1 MALSYKSGKRGILL
15 KKKLSALL
23 PALSL
28 TTAVAMAFPAPVFAA
43 SVQATVPVTEDV
55 QEVDWF
61 HDIPAVYIPG
71 LNNSD
76 TGNYSSESYVRN
88 FYGYV
93 YGIIPDNLVPGATP
107 VDTAGD
113 TTFDLIQTPRPGD
126 IGNQGTHWFI
136 VKEVNDDGT
145 FTVIEQNR
153 KWNDGT
159 ATLTYVNRRVSY
171 ATESDLRFFRWS
183 DGWELPED
191 DTLSTD
197 RMLSAGGR
205 TYALFNDVLT
215 WSDAKE
221 KCEALGGHLV
231 TITTAGEQKIVN
243 ALTGKGARPAY
254 WIGLTDQANENSFQ
268 WVTGESFSY
277 ANWKDGAP
285 ANDSTR
291 NWVQMAADN
300 KWCVSSQFDAATAI
314 GFLCEWD
321 RPGYLGAP
329 DLLNITKQPEDGIA
343 GEGCPVS
350 IEIGID
356 SDDVSYRWQ
365 TSDDLGDTW
374 INTSQRTSVY
384 TDIMTESTEGRLVRC
399 IVTDQYGSR
408 ITSKSARM
416 ILSRVRFIEHPASAA
431 GHYGD
436 TVSFTPVVSDDGL
449 TYLWQISDDEG
460 QTWLD
465 TEVTDATYSAVLDE
479 FNNGR
484 AVRCTVTNRYGAQA
498 TSHAA
503 FMRLTNL
510 TVTRQPESVTAAS
523 GETVTFTVGAEG
535 EDVTYQWQLSDDE
548 GRTWEDTD
556 VTDST
561 YTDTMRDAIDGCCIR
576 CVITDA
582 YGISVNSDAA
592 LMRMARL
599 GITRQPESAA
609 AKDGDTVTF
618 TVGAEGEGVTCRWE
632 ISDDAGSSWQPT
644 SVTGDTYTD
653 TLSDQTDGRMVRC
666 VVTDSYGNTVTSDA
680 VSMKLAVLTI
690 TEQPVSAS
698 GKDGDIVSFTVT
710 AESDGLTDGLTYQW
724 QTSKRLP
731 REQRH
736 QFGHLAG
743 RCPARHSLTPH
754 ERIHRQAMQEQ
765 FIGLERPRLLTVFC
779 NVIFHNLSI

>member
-136 VKEVNDDGT
+136 VKEVNGDGT

-268 WVTGESFSY
+268 WVTGE
-277 ANWKDGAP
+277 
-285 ANDSTR
+285 R
-291 NWVQMAADN
+291 Q
-300 KWCVSSQFDAATAI
+300 
-314 GFLCEWD
+314 L
-321 RPGYLGAP
+321 
-329 DLLNITKQPEDGIA
+329 
-343 GEGCPVS
+343 
-350 IEIGID
+350 
-356 SDDVSYRWQ
+356 
-365 TSDDLGDTW
+365 
-374 INTSQRTSVY
+374 
-384 TDIMTESTEGRLVRC
+384 EGRRSRQRHDPQLGSDGSRQQMVCQQPVRC
-399 IVTDQYGSR
+399 R
-408 ITSKSARM
+408 HRHR
-416 ILSRVRFIEHPASAA
+416 LS
-431 GHYGD
+431 
-436 TVSFTPVVSDDGL
+436 L
-449 TYLWQISDDEG
+449 
-460 QTWLD
+460 
-465 TEVTDATYSAVLDE
+465 
-479 FNNGR
+479 
-484 AVRCTVTNRYGAQA
+484 
-498 TSHAA
+498 
-503 FMRLTNL
+503 
-510 TVTRQPESVTAAS
+510 
-523 GETVTFTVGAEG
+523 
-535 EDVTYQWQLSDDE
+535 
-548 GRTWEDTD
+548 
-556 VTDST
+556 
-561 YTDTMRDAIDGCCIR
+561 
-576 CVITDA
+576 
-582 YGISVNSDAA
+582 
-592 LMRMARL
+592 
-599 GITRQPESAA
+599 
-609 AKDGDTVTF
+609 
-618 TVGAEGEGVTCRWE
+618 
-632 ISDDAGSSWQPT
+632 
-644 SVTGDTYTD
+644 
-653 TLSDQTDGRMVRC
+653 
-666 VVTDSYGNTVTSDA
+666 
-680 VSMKLAVLTI
+680 
-690 TEQPVSAS
+690 
-698 GKDGDIVSFTVT
+698 
-710 AESDGLTDGLTYQW
+710 
-724 QTSKRLP
+724 
-731 REQRH
+731 
-736 QFGHLAG
+736 
-743 RCPARHSLTPH
+743 
-754 ERIHRQAMQEQ
+754 
-765 FIGLERPRLLTVFC
+765 
-779 NVIFHNLSI
+779 